1 MKTVEAIL
9 IGLIIIAFLLLIKFN
24 LNIRSEKLDYFEPQD
39 ESIIHNNNNQFP
51 ALYINLE
58 HRQDRKNEIENELQK
73 VGFYNYQRFNAIKN
87 EKGYLGCSESHLEC
101 LKLARANNYPN
112 VLILEDDFEFIIDK
126 NEFQFILNHLLTVDY
141 DVFIL
146 SYNTYEKNITKTDDQ
161 YLKRIKET
169 QTASGYIVNR
179 KYYDKLISNFEEGLR
194 LLRETDIYSK
204 YAVDQY
210 WKPLQSQ
217 DKWYCYKKRIGK
229 QRDSYSDIEKGMV
242 SYQV

>member
-1 MKTVEAIL
+1 MKTAEAIL

-24 LNIRSEKLDYFEPQD
+24 LDLSSEQADYFEPQD
-39 ESIIHNNNNQFP
+39 ESVIHNNNNQFP

-58 HRQDRKNEIENELQK
+58 HRLDRKNQIESELQK
-73 VGFYNYQRFNAIKN
+73 VGIYNYQRFNAIKN

-101 LKLARANNYPN
+101 LKLARDNNYPN
-112 VLILEDDFEFIIDK
+112 VMILEDDFEFVVDE
-126 NEFQFILNHLLTVDY
+126 NTVQFILNHLLTVDY

-146 SYNTYEKNITKTDDQ
+146 SYNTYKKNITKTDDQ

-179 KYYDKLISNFEEGLR
+179 KYYDTLISNFEEGLR
-194 LLRETDIYSK
+194 LLQETDIYHK
-204 YAVDQY
+204 YAIDQY

-229 QRDSYSDIEKGMV
+229 QRDSYSDIVKGMV